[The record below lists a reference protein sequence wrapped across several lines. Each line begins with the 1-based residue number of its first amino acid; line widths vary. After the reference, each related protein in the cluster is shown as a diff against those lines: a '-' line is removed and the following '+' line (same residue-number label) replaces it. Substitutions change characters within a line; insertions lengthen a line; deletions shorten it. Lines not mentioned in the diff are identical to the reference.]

1 MEQELPGFNALEWL
15 EGVADAAM
23 LVRDHER
30 LSEERREVATS
41 YGATIK
47 EVNVSSSPSMD
58 VMAPIDALV
67 MADEANARLVASAMA
82 EVASARL
89 VFAGMR
95 AIGYEERVAADVL
108 EMRYVSLVPVSVV
121 ADSLGVSPSTVRRR
135 GDYGIDWLSAHGL
148 AHAKAGLGMA

>member
-1 MEQELPGFNALEWL
+1 MSGFNALEWL

-108 EMRYVSLVPVSVV
+108 EMRYVSLLSVSQVSSV
-121 ADSLGVSPSTVRRR
+121 LGVSPSTVRRR
-135 GDYGIDWLSAHGL
+135 GDYGVEWLDSHGL
-148 AHAKAGLGMA
+148 AHAKAGVGVAEG

>member
-95 AIGYEERVAADVL
+95 AIGY
-108 EMRYVSLVPVSVV
+108 
-121 ADSLGVSPSTVRRR
+121 
-135 GDYGIDWLSAHGL
+135 
-148 AHAKAGLGMA
+148 